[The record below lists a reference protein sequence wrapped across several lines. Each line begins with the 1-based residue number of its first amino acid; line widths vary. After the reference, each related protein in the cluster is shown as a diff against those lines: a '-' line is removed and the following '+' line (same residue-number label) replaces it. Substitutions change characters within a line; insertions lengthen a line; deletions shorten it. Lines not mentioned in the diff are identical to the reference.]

1 MPRLIKTEAVIEGR
15 VEERW
20 VLVDEDDTPEW
31 KQDERPPVIGREA
44 TRITAR
50 ARVTGSARYTSDVD
64 LPGILEARM
73 LRSPHANARLVS
85 IDLEAAR
92 AVPGVRCVLGPG
104 DTPEYDGDAVLTDE
118 PVYAGAAVAAVAA
131 DTADA
136 AAAALIAL
144 QPQYEVLDFLI
155 DLDAGVEAQR
165 FLGEPSDDERG
176 DAEAAL
182 KAADVTVETDYHAP
196 AQLHNSLESHCAVA
210 DWRPDGLTAWC
221 STQGIY
227 GARSELAATFGLE
240 LDQVRVLCEYM
251 GGGFGSKIGCGDTGV
266 VATELSRRTER
277 PVRLVL
283 SRREENLS
291 AGFRTPADVHI
302 ELGATRDG
310 VLTAIEAHAVMGLGS
325 AGWSYPVLE
334 PVKAV
339 YQCDNV
345 HAMVVP
351 IRQNLGPAAAFRA
364 PGVMEGTWAL
374 ENAMDELAEA
384 LAIDPLELRRR
395 NHADRDQGGGRAYS
409 SKRLLACY
417 DRAEQLSGWSD
428 REQLRGDGRIRRG
441 MGCATQYWWGGGA
454 PPAYAEVRIG
464 RTARPVLTVG
474 LQDLGTGTITASAI
488 VVAERLGVPVESVK
502 VQAGDT
508 ALAAHGP
515 MSGGSMTLSSIA
527 PAVRSAG
534 HHARTQLLE
543 LAADLFEI
551 SASDLT
557 LEGGE
562 VRSIDGTLR
571 RPITE
576 LTSKLG
582 NAWVTGRGSRGP
594 NPADLAVNTFG
605 CQVAQVAVDT
615 ATGVVTIERIVAVHD
630 VGRIINPMGARS
642 QAQGGILQGIGFAMT
657 EERVVDPTTGT
668 VVNPGLED
676 YKIPTM
682 ADTPEIVCEFI
693 DDPDPSLPL
702 GVKGLGEPPIIP
714 TAGAIGNAIAH
725 ALGVR
730 LHQAPYTPRRVL
742 EALAG

>member
-1 MPRLIKTEAVIEGR
+1 M
-15 VEERW
+15 
-20 VLVDEDDTPEW
+20 
-31 KQDERPPVIGREA
+31 
-44 TRITAR
+44 
-50 ARVTGSARYTSDVD
+50 
-64 LPGILEARM
+64 
-73 LRSPHANARLVS
+73 
-85 IDLEAAR
+85 
-92 AVPGVRCVLGPG
+92 
-104 DTPEYDGDAVLTDE
+104 LTDE

-136 AAAALIAL
+136 ADAGLIAL

-182 KAADVTVETDYHAP
+182 KAADVTVETDYRAP

-227 GARSELAATFGLE
+227 SARSELAATFGLE

-251 GGGFGSKIGCGDTGV
+251 GGGFGAKIGCGDTGRDRDR
-266 VATELSRRTER
+266 ALAPNRAGRCGWCCPAARRTCPPDSARR
-277 PVRLVL
+277 PTCT
-283 SRREENLS
+283 SS
-291 AGFRTPADVHI
+291 S
-302 ELGATRDG
+302 GATRDG

-325 AGWSYPVLE
+325 AGWSFPVLE

-345 HAMVVP
+345 HTMVLP
-351 IRQNLGPAAAFRA
+351 IRQNLGPSAAFRA

-384 LAIDPLELRRR
+384 LGIDPLELRRR

-508 ALAAHGP
+508 SLAAHGP

-551 SASDLT
+551 AASDLT
-557 LEGGE
+557 LEDGE

-730 LHQAPYTPRRVL
+730 LHEAPYTPRRVL